1 LVGKSVEEHTI
12 TVGDLVI
19 DLSTHEVVLNEESL
33 VFTSKEFELLAFMA
47 QNPNVAFSKERL
59 FSRIWGADNYGDIAT
74 VTVHIQKIRSK
85 IEEDSSHPKYI
96 ETVWGV
102 GYRFVD

>member
-1 LVGKSVEEHTI
+1 MR
-12 TVGDLVI
+12 DLEI
-19 DLSTHEVVLNEESL
+19 DLTSHEVKLNNEVL
-33 VFTSKEFELLAFMA
+33 VFTTKEFELLAFMA
-47 QNPNVAFSKERL
+47 QNPKVAFSKDRL

-102 GYRFVD
+102 GYRFVE